1 MRGAGCGGRVVAG
14 VPRAG
19 ECGVAAGGDAAA
31 AEECGAAGCG
41 GRRGGGVRHGGG
53 GVRRG
58 GRGGVRRR
66 GVRRGGGGGC
76 RRGGRLTGHGVEL
89 LRTRGAGRGLRLP
102 VHGVPAR
109 RVRIGVRTRQRHRG
123 VAEPPAGAL
132 GWRVLGL
139 QAAGA
144 ELLHPALGLADEA
157 AERGALATVAA
168 GNGLRHRGLL
178 GEAEGLQ
185 RLGAQRDDA
194 GGEHRL
200 RPVAGVEGGDG
211 VLHERAEFG
220 AEGGFGGGV
229 AGQRGD
235 GGGEEVGEDD
245 EGDGGAGGEDA
256 GRVGDGGHGRGRLV
270 LVVCHIY

>member
-1 MRGAGCGGRVVAG
+1 MRGAGCGGRVRR
-14 VPRAG
+14 RA
-19 ECGVAAGGDAAA
+19 A
-31 AEECGAAGCG
+31 
-41 GRRGGGVRHGGG
+41 GGGVRC
-53 GVRRG
+53 
-58 GRGGVRRR
+58 
-66 GVRRGGGGGC
+66 GGGC
-76 RRGGRLTGHGVEL
+76 RRGGRGGCRRGRRLTGHGVEL
-89 LRTRGAGRGLRLP
+89 LRTLGAGLRLP